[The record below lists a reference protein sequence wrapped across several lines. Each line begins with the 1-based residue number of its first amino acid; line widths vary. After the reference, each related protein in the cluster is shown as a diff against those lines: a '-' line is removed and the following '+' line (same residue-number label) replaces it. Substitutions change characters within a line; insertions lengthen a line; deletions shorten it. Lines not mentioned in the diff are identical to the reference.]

1 MCGSLYLLKD
11 SLDCINGSRAS
22 ILWGTHTWRHLT
34 LKIGLRSRFSP
45 FSISMWKSVPW
56 KTSDIWNANP
66 LTYAIDHIEM
76 KKEVCRFQLNGGRY
90 RLVSLGKTGSP
101 WRRITLLQNWS
112 NAIKLHFSLKSKG
125 KSDIFMRREVV
136 ASHLVYSNRVRKVP
150 KF

>member
-11 SLDCINGSRAS
+11 SLDCINGAS
-22 ILWGTHTWRHLT
+22 ILSATHTWRHLT
-34 LKIGLRSRFSP
+34 LKIGLRFRFSP

-66 LTYAIDHIEM
+66 LTYAIDHVEM
-76 KKEVCRFQLNGGRY
+76 KKEVRRFQLNGRTY
-90 RLVSLGKTGSP
+90 RLVNLGKTGSP

-112 NAIKLHFSLKSKG
+112 NAIKLNFSLKSKG
-125 KSDIFMRREVV
+125 KSDIFYGARSCGF
-136 ASHLVYSNRVRKVP
+136 SHLAYSNRFRKVP